1 MGRDDE
7 FGPDTDAIRRWLSQ
21 RETYRADPGRHR
33 GEARA
38 SDLPSATAAPP
49 PPPAPPAQSSGPDG
63 REVGRSVLEA
73 LGSVTP
79 PPAAPTPT
87 APSTAAEAR
96 LEALISPPVAA
107 GPTEQTAPAARPEPA
122 APAAQETPGRHAA
135 APPAPSSG
143 TSTDLDFKPRTRAR
157 TAMGLLLLAVLV
169 GTAAAAYYA
178 VQQPSTLS
186 YGLLGTLGVLTL
198 VVWAVRASTTTTR
211 VQVRRGVLEV
221 RRGGGLEIA
230 DLANPYTPILILGV
244 PERRNWRVL
253 VERVDRP
260 LIEIDA
266 SMVEPYA
273 FTGLLLRIR
282 PDLWDAAV
290 DEARA
295 DVGVSSS

>member
-21 RETYRADPGRHR
+21 RETYRSDAGRHR
-33 GEARA
+33 GEARPADALPA
-38 SDLPSATAAPP
+38 STAAPASP
-49 PPPAPPAQSSGPDG
+49 TRPQRPSGPDG

-73 LGSVTP
+73 LGTAS
-79 PPAAPTPT
+79 PAPEP
-87 APSTAAEAR
+87 APSTSATAAEAR
-96 LEALISPPVAA
+96 LEALISPPAAA
-107 GPTEQTAPAARPEPA
+107 GPTEQTAPAARSQPA
-122 APAAQETPGRHAA
+122 APAARESTGRHAA
-135 APPAPSSG
+135 PPPVPPSG

-157 TAMGLLLLAVLV
+157 TAMGFVLLAVV
-169 GTAAAAYYA
+169 AATGVAGYFAATE
-178 VQQPSTLS
+178 PSTLS
-186 YGLLGTLGVLTL
+186 FGLAGTLAVLTL

-295 DVGVSSS
+295 DAGVTTS

>member
-21 RETYRADPGRHR
+21 RETYRSDPGRHR
-33 GEARA
+33 GESRA
-38 SDLPSATAAPP
+38 SDVAPAAAAAPVPP
-49 PPPAPPAQSSGPDG
+49 PPTRPSGPDG

-73 LGSVTP
+73 LGSVAP
-79 PPAAPTPT
+79 PPEPPAPT
-87 APSTAAEAR
+87 APATAAEAR
-96 LEALISPPVAA
+96 LEALMSPPAVASPAEPTPAA
-107 GPTEQTAPAARPEPA
+107 GEPA
-122 APAAQETPGRHAA
+122 AEAARVSTGRHAA
-135 APPAPSSG
+135 PPPQVPSSG

-157 TAMGLLLLAVLV
+157 TAMGFLLLAVAA
-169 GTAAAAYYA
+169 GAAAAVYFA
-178 VQQPSTLS
+178 VQQPSNLS
-186 YGLLGTLGVLTL
+186 YGLAGTLAVLTL

-211 VQVRRGVLEV
+211 VRVRHGVLEV
-221 RRGGGLEIA
+221 RRGGGLEMA

-295 DVGVSSS
+295 DAGVTTS

>member
-1 MGRDDE
+1 MG
-7 FGPDTDAIRRWLSQ
+7 F
-21 RETYRADPGRHR
+21 
-33 GEARA
+33 
-38 SDLPSATAAPP
+38 
-49 PPPAPPAQSSGPDG
+49 
-63 REVGRSVLEA
+63 V
-73 LGSVTP
+73 
-79 PPAAPTPT
+79 
-87 APSTAAEAR
+87 
-96 LEALISPPVAA
+96 
-107 GPTEQTAPAARPEPA
+107 
-122 APAAQETPGRHAA
+122 
-135 APPAPSSG
+135 
-143 TSTDLDFKPRTRAR
+143 
-157 TAMGLLLLAVLV
+157 LLAVV
-169 GTAAAAYYA
+169 AATGVAGYFAATE
-178 VQQPSTLS
+178 PSTLS
-186 YGLLGTLGVLTL
+186 FGLAGTLAVLTL

-295 DVGVSSS
+295 DAGVTTS